1 MKSDTE
7 RDVEAALFEALYR
20 DVLSALAPFG
30 VHDGLD
36 PGDYHVLGDYWGHP
50 QVLVS
55 ADLKML
61 RIEVIDALRA
71 LLTDRKNWEIV
82 FALWEP
88 GTEKS
93 WPRMGL
99 RIRTHEVLDGLK
111 RGFLPEPY
119 RHFICRDLRPE
130 RSDEIPQ
137 DRE

>member
-1 MKSDTE
+1 MKTE
-7 RDVEAALFEALYR
+7 ADRDAEAAVFETLYR
-20 DVLSALAPFG
+20 DVLNALLPFG
-30 VHDGLD
+30 VPDSLN

-61 RIEVIDALRA
+61 RAEVIDALRA

-82 FALWEP
+82 FAIWER

-99 RIRTHEVLDGLK
+99 RIRQNEVVDGLQ
-111 RGFLPEPY
+111 RAILPEPY
-119 RHFICRDLRPE
+119 RHFVCRDLRPE
-130 RSDEIPQ
+130 RPDEIPR
-137 DRE
+137 DHG